1 MMKKGENGQQ
11 LVLGDMNIEKT
22 VEETRQLVKMAG
34 YSRDSPSGNE
44 REYRGRVRVWAR

>member
-22 VEETRQLVKMAG
+22 VEKTRQFVKMAG
-34 YSRDSPSGNE
+34 CSRDSPSGKKKNTE
-44 REYRGRVRVWAR
+44 EG